1 MKTDIKI
8 SSDIVR
14 VYLLGDID
22 HHSATKIREEI
33 DEAILRSK
41 PKTVVL
47 DFSDVGFM
55 DSSGIGLVM
64 GRYRLLKELGGE
76 IEIENASKTITRL
89 LALGG
94 IEQIIKLKQK

>member
-8 SSDIVR
+8 SADNVR

-22 HHSATKIREEI
+22 HHSAQKIREEI

-64 GRYRLLKELGGE
+64 GRYRLLKEFSGNL
-76 IEIENASKTITRL
+76 EIENASKTITRL

-94 IEQIIKLKQK
+94 IERIITLKQK